1 LGTAKSLK
9 VQEAA
14 VCAGAFVAKTRR
26 RRRGEILKNTF
37 TFMVHL
43 AERDSHRSSCTI
55 GSKLLLPREGERKL
69 RKVPKHF
76 SDPHVAREFSELA
89 SYS

>member
-9 VQEAA
+9 VQEA
-14 VCAGAFVAKTRR
+14 VWAGAVVAKTRR

-43 AERDSHRSSCTI
+43 AREILTGALARLVPSC
-55 GSKLLLPREGERKL
+55 SC
-69 RKVPKHF
+69 
-76 SDPHVAREFSELA
+76 
-89 SYS
+89 